1 MQLVG
6 AYAWSLPLAVA
17 SAAGGLLLLVICCR
31 PATACRLDISPVGQ
45 VRLAV
50 YLDSTARDSAAP
62 AAVPA
67 SIALPSQSS
76 LCRLL
81 PGTTL
86 WPALLVL
93 RLMDGQ
99 GRRCSVLVQRG
110 AYGCPAFRALAV
122 ACRVLA
128 ARQEPDG
135 EKK

>member
-1 MQLVG
+1 MQLAG
-6 AYAWSLPLAVA
+6 AYAWSLPLAIA

-50 YLDSTARDSAAP
+50 YLDATARDSAAP
-62 AAVPA
+62 DA
-67 SIALPSQSS
+67 ALPSQWTSW
-76 LCRLL
+76 RLL

-99 GRRCSVLVQRG
+99 GRRRSVLVQRG
-110 AYGCPAFRALAV
+110 ACGCPAFRALAV
-122 ACRVLA
+122 ACRVVA
-128 ARQEPDG
+128 ARQEPGG